1 MEAPLRE
8 WLPDAVIGKIL
19 IQRDESTACPKLFY
33 SKLPPAIA
41 SQAIL
46 LLVGEHVDLNYF
58 IYFGV

>member
-41 SQAIL
+41 SQSVL
-46 LLVGEHVDLNYF
+46 LLVGEHANLETLIF
-58 IYFGV
+58 FRM